1 MTKPDHLDL
10 HARAL
15 YRAAAATLSPT
26 IQARLRAARRT
37 AQAGAPAPARRVHV
51 LAVPVAGL
59 AAAAMA
65 LAVGLRLQAPDRPD
79 GQRPEAAAATSAA
92 RPAATAP
99 GRPAQSAPIQQV
111 GNDETWLPMLDEDPD
126 FYLWLGSDDASPATL
141 EQRHD
146 PS

>member
-1 MTKPDHLDL
+1 MTRSPLDQ

-26 IQARLRAARRT
+26 MQGRLRAARRT
-37 AQAGAPAPARRVHV
+37 AQAGAPAPARRMHA
-51 LAVPVAGL
+51 LAVPIAGL
-59 AAAAMA
+59 TAAVMA

-79 GQRPEAAAATSAA
+79 GRRLEDAAATSAT

-99 GRPAQSAPIQQV
+99 GRPAQSTPTQQAS
-111 GNDETWLPMLDEDPD
+111 NDETLLPMLDEDPD
-126 FYLWLGSDDASPATL
+126 FYLWLGSDDALPATL
-141 EQRHD
+141 EQSHD